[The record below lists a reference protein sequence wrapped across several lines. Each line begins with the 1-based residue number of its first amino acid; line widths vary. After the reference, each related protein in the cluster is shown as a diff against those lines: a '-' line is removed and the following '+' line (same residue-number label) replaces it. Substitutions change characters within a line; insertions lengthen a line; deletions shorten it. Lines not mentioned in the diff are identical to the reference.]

1 MTASRSPG
9 STMMETSSSAS
20 TSPKRTVTPSRTS
33 LPSGSCLPY
42 GEEIEFT
49 CPLIHVIVVVGFD
62 PLVALGAQEVE
73 KSRIVYVE
81 KGLGDLLFQIVREG
95 ATDDPRVALYRVR
108 HLYCADTTLVNL
120 PVLLQVVEYAVL
132 YPAPV
137 YATVGDGLRRGVM
150 ATGVGKLPEV
160 RPVVYPRILEH
171 ERGVQRARGARSAAE
186 GEVPAPKVRDLLD
199 IAVDGRDDEGVVHRI
214 AGVRVDLRDQ
224 RGNVC
229 PLTSL
234 HVGEATVVSEIK
246 FIVDHRLD
254 HGAVASRHC
263 ELHLPP
269 ELLRKVPTEGL
280 VVRLHALG
288 VLIRDQAD
296 P

>member
-9 STMMETSSSAS
+9 STMMETSSSAG
-20 TSPKRTVTPSRTS
+20 TSPKRTVTPSRAS

-42 GEEIEFT
+42 GEETEFT

-95 ATDDPRVALYRVR
+95 AADDPRVALYRVG
-108 HLYCADTTLVNL
+108 HLYCADTTLLNL

-132 YPAPV
+132 YPAPL
-137 YATVGDGLRRGVM
+137 YAIV
-150 ATGVGKLPEV
+150 
-160 RPVVYPRILEH
+160 
-171 ERGVQRARGARSAAE
+171 
-186 GEVPAPKVRDLLD
+186 
-199 IAVDGRDDEGVVHRI
+199 VDGRDDEGVVHRI

-234 HVGEATVVSEIK
+234 HVGEAAVVSEIK
-246 FIVDHRLD
+246 FVVDHRLD
-254 HGAVASRHC
+254 HGAVASRHR

-269 ELLRKVPTEGL
+269 ELVRKVPTEGL